1 MFERFRKSD
10 RGRDEQRTAV
20 IEERATAVAD
30 RDDEGATTVR
40 ERETTVRDPD
50 DTSATTVH
58 ERRTTTTR
66 DGEDAPATTLHDSA
80 ATGRDPDEDR
90 LAALRDRDTDRD
102 DATRVRDP
110 DEDRLAA
117 LRDSD
122 RDDATRVR
130 EPDERVG
137 PSDRFARES
146 RTLAPVVGDE
156 TLVAMHDR
164 QRIRFGGFSWG
175 SAFFGLLSAIGLA
188 ALLLGIVAAAGVA
201 IGVSEIENVT
211 NGDADT
217 IGLGGAILVLA
228 ILALSWLCGGYVAGR
243 MARFDGMRQGLA
255 VWVWTVV
262 VGAALAIAAAI
273 GGNDYDVFSRLNL
286 PNVAVGDQTLTTG
299 GAITLAAACVV
310 TLVFAI
316 LGGKLGDRFHRRVDR
331 FAAREYVEQ
340 P

>member
-10 RGRDEQRTAV
+10 RSREQQRTAV
-20 IEERATAVAD
+20 VEEHATAVAD
-30 RDDEGATTVR
+30 RDDEGATTVHEQR
-40 ERETTVRDPD
+40 TTALRGRDDNAATTVHERETTVRDGD
-50 DTSATTVH
+50 H
-58 ERRTTTTR
+58 
-66 DGEDAPATTLHDSA
+66 APATTIHD
-80 ATGRDPDEDR
+80 RDEDR
-90 LAALRDRDTDRD
+90 HAALRERD
-102 DATRVRDP
+102 DATRH
-110 DEDRLAA
+110 
-117 LRDSD
+117 

-130 EPDERVG
+130 EPDERIG
-137 PSDRFARES
+137 PSDRFDREP

-211 NGDADT
+211 NGDANT

-228 ILALSWLCGGYVAGR
+228 VLALSWLCGGYVAGR
-243 MARFDGMRQGLA
+243 MARFDGIRQGVA
-255 VWVWTVV
+255 VWLWTVV

-273 GGNDYDVFSRLNL
+273 GGNDYDVFSRLNV

-299 GAITLAAACVV
+299 GAITLGAACLV

-331 FAAREYVEQ
+331 FAAREYVEE

>member
-10 RGRDEQRTAV
+10 RSREEQRTAV
-20 IEERATAVAD
+20 VEERATAVTD
-30 RDDEGATTVR
+30 RDDEAATTVHEQR
-40 ERETTVRDPD
+40 TTALRGRDDDAATNVHERETTVRDGD
-50 DTSATTVH
+50 H
-58 ERRTTTTR
+58 
-66 DGEDAPATTLHDSA
+66 APATTLQD
-80 ATGRDPDEDR
+80 RDRDR
-90 LAALRDRDTDRD
+90 LAALRERD
-102 DATRVRDP
+102 DATR
-110 DEDRLAA
+110 
-117 LRDSD
+117 D
-122 RDDATRVR
+122 RDDAKRVR

-137 PSDRFARES
+137 PSDRFDREP

-188 ALLLGIVAAAGVA
+188 ALLLGIVAAVGVA

-217 IGLGGAILVLA
+217 IGLGGAILVLVV
-228 ILALSWLCGGYVAGR
+228 LALSWLCGGYVAGR
-243 MARFDGMRQGLA
+243 MARFDGVRQGLA

-262 VGAALAIAAAI
+262 VGAAMAIAAAI
-273 GGNDYDVFSRLNL
+273 GGNDYDVFSRLNV

-299 GAITLAAACVV
+299 GAITLGAACLV
-310 TLVFAI
+310 TLVFAM

-331 FAAREYVEQ
+331 FAAREYVEE